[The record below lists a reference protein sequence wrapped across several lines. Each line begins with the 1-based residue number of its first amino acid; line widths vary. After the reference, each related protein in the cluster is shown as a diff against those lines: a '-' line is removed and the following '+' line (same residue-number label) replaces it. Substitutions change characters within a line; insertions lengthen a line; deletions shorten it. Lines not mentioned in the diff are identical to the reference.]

1 MALTSSTAVFNG
13 TVGILPT
20 RQQAGQLGA
29 YYTVTNPTP
38 GTGITGGL
46 VTGFSA
52 TADGLMTIANSGGRT
67 IYLDVLTLMI
77 SGTMPTGTTVQKLA
91 VYLETGIVAPTAG
104 NSVVTAKSL
113 NPGVGVASSATVNV
127 FVGGMATIPA
137 TAAGATRTLVTNTSL
152 PTSLGIVGDSYV
164 YNFGGDPAQSGG
176 QLTAARL
183 TAPARIVTSCNPVTI
198 PPNYTAIL
206 DWWWITQAANA
217 PVMEYELGW
226 FEL

>member
-1 MALTSSTAVFNG
+1 MPSSTAVFNG

-20 RQQAGQLGA
+20 RQQAAQFGGYFTA
-29 YYTVTNPTP
+29 TNPTP

-52 TADGLMTIANSGGRT
+52 TADGLMTISNGGGRT
-67 IYLDVLTLMI
+67 IYLDALSLMI
-77 SGTMPTGTTVQKLA
+77 SGTVPTGTTVQKLA
-91 VYLETGIVAPTAG
+91 VFLENGVVAPSAGSSVVAAKALNSTAG
-104 NSVVTAKSL
+104 LPT
-113 NPGVGVASSATVNV
+113 SSATVNV

-137 TAAGATRTLVTNTSL
+137 AVGTRTLIANASL
-152 PTSLGIVGDSYV
+152 PTSLGVTGDTYV
-164 YNFGGDPAQSGG
+164 YNFGGDPAQQSGA
-176 QLTAARL
+176 LTAVRA
-183 TAPARIVTSCNPVTI
+183 TAPARIVTSCNPVVV
-198 PPNYTAIL
+198 PPGYTAIL